1 MKWNTRGE
9 VFVVVQFI
17 LLIALVLWRDPVGW
31 PRLELPALLAMGFAL
46 RWLGLLVLLVAGL
59 GLGRNLTALPKPK
72 SDGSLVTTGLYAL
85 VRHPIY
91 AGLLAFAF
99 GLALER
105 GSLVSLVLSVALL
118 VLLEFKSRREEAWL
132 LERFP
137 EYAAYQKRVRKF
149 VPGVY

>member
-1 MKWNTRGE
+1 M
-9 VFVVVQFI
+9 FVVVQFI

-105 GSLVSLVLSVALL
+105 GSLVSLLLSVALL